1 MVYDYSNKINI
12 QYHKTDVGEF
22 ILGSFEQKLCL
33 MDYRYRKMRISVD
46 KRIQKGAQAKYI
58 ERNDDVL
65 DLTKQQLN
73 EYFSGDRTKFDIP
86 LLMIGTDF
94 QKRVWE
100 ALMAVPYGVTSSYL
114 ELAKNIDN
122 HKAVRAVASANGA
135 NAMSIIIP
143 CHRVIGSDGNLVGYA
158 GGLAA
163 KKRLLKLENCPLL
176 ADLF

>member
-46 KRIQKGAQAKYI
+46 KRIQKGTQAKYI
-58 ERNDDVL
+58 ERNDEVL
-65 DLTKQQLN
+65 DLTKQQLD

-86 LLMIGTDF
+86 LLLVGTDF
-94 QKRVWE
+94 QKRVWK
-100 ALMAVPYGVTSSYL
+100 ALMDVSYGDTSSYL
-114 ELAKNIDN
+114 ELAKSIDN
-122 HKAVRAVASANGA
+122 EKAVRAVASANGA

-143 CHRVIGSDGNLVGYA
+143 CHRIIGSDGSLVGYA
-158 GGLAA
+158 GGLPA
-163 KKRLLKLENCPLL
+163 KKRLLKIENCPLL

>member
-46 KRIQKGAQAKYI
+46 KRIQKGVQAKYI

-73 EYFSGDRTKFDIP
+73 EYFSGDRTKFDLP

-100 ALMAVPYGVTSSYL
+100 ALINVSYGETSSYL
-114 ELAKNIDN
+114 ELAKSIDN
-122 HKAVRAVASANGA
+122 EKAVRAVASANGA

-143 CHRVIGSDGNLVGYA
+143 CHRIIGSDGSLVGYA
-158 GGLAA
+158 GGLPA